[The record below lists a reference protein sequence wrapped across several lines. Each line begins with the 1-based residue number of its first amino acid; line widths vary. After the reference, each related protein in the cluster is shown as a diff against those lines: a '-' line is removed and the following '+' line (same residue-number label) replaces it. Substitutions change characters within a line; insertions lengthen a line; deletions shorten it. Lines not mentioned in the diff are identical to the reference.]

1 MTLQERK
8 SKLTAIVLD
17 WQASGLSQVEYAR
30 THDYKLTTL
39 RYWISRHR
47 EALDNQ
53 PGFIQLSGAGTHG
66 IHIRYPHGVELILP
80 CIVPAGI
87 LKSLIH
93 I

>member
-1 MTLQERK
+1 MTLQEK
-8 SKLTAIVLD
+8 QSKMAAIVQD
-17 WQASGLSQVEYAR
+17 WQSSGLSQVEYAR
-30 THDYKLTTL
+30 IHDYKLATL

-47 EALDNQ
+47 EASNNQ
-53 PGFIQLSGAGTHG
+53 PGFIQLSGAGVQG

-80 CIVPAGI
+80 CIVPAGL